1 MPDNHNHRVDAQGLS
16 LGSLRTAA
24 WLRHLLDH
32 AERLASAAAAS
43 REAHIATAAYNTTLA
58 RSNASARRGPTAD
71 ADLLSELLAALQGDG
86 ASADTARAATD
97 GPFARTPTK
106 RLLAIVDRYLPGSK
120 AVFDGAYG
128 MANACGFDDPEVGW
142 AALESIELGIGHALA
157 ADGDVA
163 EDAMRGLVRCDGPA
177 AGRVIDRAIG
187 CVWLADEKHID
198 VMAALAMFSATLA
211 TNAPI
216 TLAAYGGEHNGIAAA
231 IRRERRDLAS
241 AEGLCAA
248 LAVCRLDRLT
258 GAGSFWAYYLLA
270 GVMIA
275 APDVV
280 AAMAGRFHGG
290 ALNAWL
296 DMILASP
303 ARSEIG
309 GAGEAVLGRL
319 AASMSFTS
327 RRNPIIHTKRRS
339 MR

>member
-32 AERLASAAAAS
+32 AERFASAAAAS
-43 REAHIATAAYNTTLA
+43 REAHIATAAYNTLA

-71 ADLLSELLAALQGDG
+71 DDLLNELLAALQGDG
-86 ASADTARAATD
+86 ASADTSRAAAY
-97 GPFARTPTK
+97 GAFARTPTK

-128 MANACGFDDPEVGW
+128 IANACGFDDPETGW
-142 AALESIELGIGHALA
+142 AALESIEFGIGHALA
-157 ADGDVA
+157 TDSDVA
-163 EDAMRGLVRCDGPA
+163 EDAMRGPVRFDGPA

-187 CVWLADEKHID
+187 CAWRADEKHID
-198 VMAALAMFSATLA
+198 AMTALAAFSATLA

-216 TLAAYGGEHNGIAAA
+216 TLAAYGGEHNGVAAA

-241 AEGLCAA
+241 TEGLCAA
-248 LAVCRLDRLT
+248 LAVCRLEWLT

-280 AAMAGRFHGG
+280 AAMAGRFHGD

-303 ARSEIG
+303 ARSGIG

-327 RRNPIIHTKRRS
+327 RRNPIVHTKRRS